1 MHIKPYFLLIILAF
15 FCSCKKHINDDVV
28 SGKYQSGNIII
39 EGLKMYTLS
48 GQIHD
53 QEIIK
58 NYLTRRNIS
67 HYFSF
72 DLTTQKNE
80 ESLTIT
86 FEQNKKATIKIL
98 NPIKSI
104 ETEVLEIYGSEIILA
119 SIDSSEWYI
128 NSSSNNRCDKL
139 INSILLPNPLIHVIH
154 YAVWMNIVSP
164 GNSIILKFING
175 KLRIPIISWIAS
187 SNKSGISCSSSVK
200 DDWNV
205 FNPNIGNQLT
215 SGDTIVVKTKLVV
228 LEKR

>member
-1 MHIKPYFLLIILAF
+1 MWSVLSPYHTNHRTATKLYL
-15 FCSCKKHINDDVV
+15 KVV
-28 SGKYQSGNIII
+28 IDKERGGMVTTPTAGVNKS
-39 EGLKMYTLS
+39 
-48 GQIHD
+48 D
-53 QEIIK
+53 
-58 NYLTRRNIS
+58 
-67 HYFSF
+67 YFSF

-139 INSILLPNPLIHVIH
+139 INSILLPNSTNKCYPIASSSGVDE
-154 YAVWMNIVSP
+154 YC
-164 GNSIILKFING
+164 KFRKLYPIKIYNG
-175 KLRIPIISWIAS
+175 KLRIPIISWIVS
-187 SNKSGISCSSSVK
+187 SDKSGISCSNSVK
-200 DDWNV
+200 DDWNI

-215 SGDTIVVKTKLVV
+215 SGDTIVVQTKLVV